1 LEWLRV
7 IDFAV
12 GDPFYNMAVDEAIA
26 RCVGSGRRPPTLRL
40 YGWSP
45 SAVSIGYFQEVL
57 EEVDLDFCKSK
68 GVEVVRRLTGGG
80 AVIHT
85 AGELTYS
92 LIAEEGDPAVP
103 KDIQESYARICA
115 PIVAALRKLGVDAAF
130 RPINDIE
137 VQGRKVSGS
146 AQTRRF
152 GTVLQHGTLLL
163 DMDFTQL
170 SALRVN
176 AEKLKDKGA
185 TDVRGRVTTL
195 KEILRRDL
203 SKERVGALVA
213 EEFGRGFKCELVRG
227 SASKEEK
234 GLVPEL
240 AERYRSQEWLFRR

>member
-1 LEWLRV
+1 LERLRV

-12 GDPFYNMAVDEAIA
+12 GDPFHNMALDEAIA
-26 RCVGSGRRPPTLRL
+26 RCVWSGRSPPTLRL

-57 EEVDLDFCKSK
+57 EEVDLDFCRSK
-68 GVEVVRRLTGGG
+68 GIEVVRRLTGGG

-92 LIAEEGDPAVP
+92 LIAKEGDPAVP

-115 PIVAALRKLGVDAAF
+115 PIVAALRRLGVDAAF
-130 RPINDIE
+130 RPVNDIE
-137 VQGRKVSGS
+137 VHGRKVSGS

-152 GTVLQHGTLLL
+152 GAVLQHGTLLL
-163 DMDFTQL
+163 DMDFTL
-170 SALRVN
+170 LPALRVK

-203 SKERVGALVA
+203 SKERVGALAA
-213 EEFGRGFKCELVRG
+213 EEFGRGFECELMRG
-227 SASKEEK
+227 SASKEEE

-240 AERYRSQEWLFRR
+240 AERYRSREWLFRR